1 MPATDLQNAEWMRM
15 VFVRLCVAIGGIPT
29 GGRMPSDVMPTKK
42 LFNPG
47 FASST
52 SLVIRL

>member
-1 MPATDLQNAEWMRM
+1 VPATDLQNAEWMRM